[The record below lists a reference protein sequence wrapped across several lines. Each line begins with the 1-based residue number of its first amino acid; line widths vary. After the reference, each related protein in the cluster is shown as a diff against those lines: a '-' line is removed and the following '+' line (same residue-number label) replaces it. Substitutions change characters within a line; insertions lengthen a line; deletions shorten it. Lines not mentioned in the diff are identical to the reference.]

1 MRRKRRNIYKFGDK
15 KHSRRGKLSLFLA
28 LLSFCAGVVMVI
40 ISIQHA
46 GNANAYIGSAGLF
59 ALMVAAFSLVIGL
72 ASLGEENSYKLFPV
86 LGSVCSGLTLAAW
99 AAVYVLGFLI

>member
-59 ALMVAAFSLVIGL
+59 SLMVAASSLVIGL
-72 ASLGEENSYKLFPV
+72 ASLGEDNSYKLFPV
-86 LGSVCSGLTLAAW
+86 LGSIFSGLILTAW